1 MLRFVHREPDGRS
14 ARREELLGVNTQ
26 FGQLMKEAR
35 ESRGWSQRQ
44 LAGMLTAVEL
54 KLDPSAITRIERGTR
69 DVKLSEAIAIANV
82 LEISLDSLSYSPEH
96 DFHMR
101 EISQVQMTV
110 RARKALL
117 QALRQIDRWVN
128 ATDPDTEEQLLKR
141 RKLSSVSELYTQ
153 SLRECGQFR
162 WGGQMASE
170 GDNFTVYYNEDDF
183 MAKQTLIELVT
194 TGILMSEQ
202 EFEETMDFKLVD
214 QLREGGPRALISNI
228 MPGRNRTNEDESDT

>member
-1 MLRFVHREPDGRS
+1 MHRGPGGP
-14 ARREELLGVNTQ
+14 APREESLAVNAQ
-26 FGQLMKEAR
+26 FGHLMKEAR

-44 LAGMLTAVEL
+44 LAGMLTAVDL

-82 LEISLDSLSYSPEH
+82 LEISLDLLSYSPEQ

-101 EISQVQMTV
+101 EMSQVQMTV

-141 RKLSSVSELYTQ
+141 RKLSSFTELYTQ
-153 SLRECGQFR
+153 SLRECGEFR
-162 WGGQMASE
+162 WGGQMGSE
-170 GDNFTVYYNEDDF
+170 GDNFTVYYGPDDF
-183 MAKQTLIELVT
+183 KVKQTLIELVT
-194 TGILMSEQ
+194 AGILMSEK
-202 EFEETMDFKLVD
+202 EFEEAMEFKLVN
-214 QLREGGPRALISNI
+214 QLRDSGPLGLISNI
-228 MPGRNRTNEDESDT
+228 IPGKKRTAEDEDDSDT